1 MEKLLTSLIHL
12 LLTVVFTEIPSFV
25 VSYSVSAAVH
35 SCVACGAAVLRLF
48 KWSKSIHK
56 LRGAVLCAGEGAAQF
71 LERAFFAVKDSLFP
85 RC

>member
-1 MEKLLTSLIHL
+1 ML
-12 LLTVVFTEIPSFV
+12 SFV
-25 VSYSVSAAVH
+25 VTYSLSAAVH
-35 SCVACGAAVLRLF
+35 NCVACGAAVLRLF

-56 LRGAVLCAGEGAAQF
+56 LGGTVLCESEGAAQL